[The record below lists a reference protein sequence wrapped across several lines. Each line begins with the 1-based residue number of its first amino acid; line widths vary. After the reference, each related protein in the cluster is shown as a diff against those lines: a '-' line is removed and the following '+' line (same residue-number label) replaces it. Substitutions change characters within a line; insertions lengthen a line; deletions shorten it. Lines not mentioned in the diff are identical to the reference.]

1 MEKADKMFAALA
13 SRTAG
18 ALTESSDLN
27 EPTPVQSQPIPL
39 APLER
44 PVAPLQKRPLRK
56 ALPKRTPVREKVV
69 KNPEFYSDLMMDIY
83 ERSSDG
89 RDIPA
94 MRLMRDNVDEILDE
108 DDQFQSEAFEDIQNF
123 TKSELIGLVRAFLT
137 EYR

>member
-18 ALTESSDLN
+18 VLMESSESTD
-27 EPTPVQSQPIPL
+27 PAPVQSRPATITPL
-39 APLER
+39 AIPS
-44 PVAPLQKRPLRK
+44 APLQKRPLRK
-56 ALPKRTPVREKVV
+56 ALPKRTPIREKAV
-69 KNPEFYSDLMMDIY
+69 KTPEFYSELMMDAH

-108 DDQFQSEAFEDIQNF
+108 DDQFQSEAYEDIQNF